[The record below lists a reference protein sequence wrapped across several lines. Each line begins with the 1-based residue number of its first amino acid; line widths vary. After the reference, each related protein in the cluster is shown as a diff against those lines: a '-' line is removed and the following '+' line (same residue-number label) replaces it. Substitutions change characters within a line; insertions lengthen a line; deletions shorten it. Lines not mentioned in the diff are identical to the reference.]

1 MEFNESA
8 FKDFCRLIPTP
19 VCTKNLMQ
27 MRHER
32 TCHVFKGFIGK
43 CVVCGEK
50 FTTNKFYG
58 MLLNFGI
65 NNIWKRWAA
74 NSLKMI

>member
-1 MEFNESA
+1 
-8 FKDFCRLIPTP
+8 
-19 VCTKNLMQ
+19 